1 MKKALKVFSLLLSIV
16 FVLSAFPVFASA
28 ESAANDWE
36 YEVISGTKIQLTK
49 YVGTAT
55 VVDIPSTIT
64 DGETTYEVVKLGN
77 SLFAGTAEGTGSTV
91 TSVTIP
97 SNVLYTGTN
106 IFLDNTNL
114 TTLVINSNGIELSN
128 QFARGT
134 TNLTTVTINGYVK
147 SLGTAAFFN
156 TKVSTLVFPEGLTS
170 VADYALKSYYITDI
184 TIPSSISTA
193 TGDNILYGA
202 GASDIRRI
210 TIRVPDTKTEAFVRT
225 NFKWNIQIL
234 NRCISQIKQ
243 AQTNGT
249 V

>member
-1 MKKALKVFSLLLSIV
+1 M
-16 FVLSAFPVFASA
+16 
-28 ESAANDWE
+28 
-36 YEVISGTKIQLTK
+36 TK

-156 TKVSTLVFPEGLTS
+156 TKVSTLVFPEGLIS

-184 TIPSSISTA
+184 TIPSTIATA
-193 TGDNILYGA
+193 TGDNILYGEKPLI
-202 GASDIRRI
+202 SDVLPSVFRIRKQKRLY
-210 TIRVPDTKTEAFVRT
+210 VPISSGIWAVQLRLFSTDRWLSVTA
-225 NFKWNIQIL
+225 L
-234 NRCISQIKQ
+234 SQIPRFGK
-243 AQTNGT
+243 AVT
-249 V
+249 